1 MVGRRRNRC
10 PKVLADLYGKSR
22 AAYIEQHIRIDIHL
36 VSGVADFSTGGR
48 RTAVLGIVLNPAVSA
63 QGIRKEIATA

>member
-1 MVGRRRNRC
+1 MMGRRRNRC

-22 AAYIEQHIRIDIHL
+22 AADIEQHIRIDIHL